1 MNQPNIRQSL
11 AIPVTAGDHS
21 SGPDHAPVTVVE
33 YGDYECPIC
42 QANEPAFRQLR
53 QLHGAAMRFVYR
65 HFPMED
71 AHPHALMAAEAA
83 EAAAA
88 QGRFWEMHE
97 SLLAPGR
104 QLGRASLSRYAE
116 QLGLDMARFN
126 AELNDEIYRQRIR
139 EHIAG
144 GHSSHVRA
152 TPGVF
157 VNGVVQDVSGGMNA
171 LFARVAAELGDRQ
184 RGR

>member
-1 MNQPNIRQSL
+1 MNRTNTRPSL
-11 AIPVTAGDHS
+11 TVPVTASDHT

-42 QANEPAFRQLR
+42 LADEPAFRQLR
-53 QLHGAAMRFVYR
+53 QVHGAALRFVYR
-65 HFPMED
+65 HFPIED

-83 EAAAA
+83 EAAGA
-88 QGRFWEMHE
+88 QGKFWPMHE
-97 SLLAPGR
+97 RLLAPGR
-104 QLGRASLSRYAE
+104 QLDRASLLRHAE

-139 EHIAG
+139 EHMAG
-144 GHSSHVRA
+144 ALGSHVRA

-157 VNGVVQDVSGGMNA
+157 VNGVVQDVSGGMHD
-171 LFARVAAELGDRQ
+171 LFVRVATELRE
-184 RGR
+184 RA